1 MFTIIAYYGENSLI
15 TDLPK
20 AVYDL
25 RDEFASIGYTKPLRE
40 IPVMSDEDELEIN
53 VSPQDAVGQTVLQK

>member
-25 RDEFASIGYTKPLRE
+25 RDEFAAIGYTKPLRE
-40 IPVMSDEDELEIN
+40 VPVMLDADELEM
-53 VSPQDAVGQTVLQK
+53 PVGILI